1 MASTSVRVNTK
12 QIIIRLKMPFMFG
25 FRMWLAIRLIM
36 LAGLVS
42 PTTIE
47 ITHVGD

>member
-1 MASTSVRVNTK
+1 MSDTVRVNTK
-12 QIIIRLKMPFMFG
+12 QIVIRLKLPFMFG
-25 FRMWLAIRLIM
+25 FRMWATIQLIK